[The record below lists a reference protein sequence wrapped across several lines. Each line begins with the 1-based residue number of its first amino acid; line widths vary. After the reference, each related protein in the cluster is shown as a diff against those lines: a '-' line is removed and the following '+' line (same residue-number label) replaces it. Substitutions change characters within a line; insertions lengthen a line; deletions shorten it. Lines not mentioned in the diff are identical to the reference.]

1 MADNNSVLGQDP
13 ISRPDLSKFVKKDAN
28 GNEYLEFNKETKD
41 SNRFDFPINVST
53 PASHEKMVRRLGENY
68 PAIGVDLNEELAAQ
82 QSAAERWAYFVPRA
96 AAKAAMEAAKLPGIV
111 EAFVEWGKQG
121 FTAESMRDSF
131 NNGWLAMVGALDEEI
146 KEKLPIYTPKSVAN
160 GNLWENLGSSAFWAN
175 EGADGVG
182 FLIGMLA
189 PGQLVRALSVG
200 TKVSKFVSPMS
211 KLAKPG
217 LAAQASRKLAGQ
229 IDNWTA
235 ATLNTGYE
243 ASVEALETYD
253 SYIKQFPDDVEGAS
267 KAATAVFR
275 GNAAILLGPNIL
287 AQKWLFNG
295 FKAAKLASASASA
308 GKGTAAQALKGVIKP
323 TGEIVDQLPRI
334 SKLKNAWDVAKH
346 PLVGIF
352 WEGFFEEGLQYTI
365 SEAAK
370 AAAERGERYDPIAD
384 IDETVGAY
392 LGNLLGDNK
401 TDFWKSV
408 VLGSILG
415 GGMASIG
422 GIKQD
427 KQIKKLQSEYH
438 KLLKNNYLSYVSKVN
453 DVIKTT
459 TDENGNEV
467 PVFVN
472 GEYQV
477 DPTKVAA
484 GAIIDLNKTMI
495 KELASLY
502 QMLGNEE
509 GFEAIMDQIHFDYM
523 LSYLTVEG
531 GIEVLKQH
539 INHLAETEAKSIDTQ
554 NGGKT
559 ETTTKYIEEIK
570 KKLLDKAERYREI
583 VEDIYDTHDI
593 NFNLKYDKKNSD
605 LFKHFSSTVM
615 NNKLSHKNNL
625 EFFKTRVEKLRKDL
639 SDISKNKISS
649 STDNIDQQLLDDLNN
664 SYQESLKTDQ
674 YDKQQKLTIDR
685 VLANLK
691 EYTERYKESLD
702 ELTDLYDLEKQQK
715 DYDQYE
721 KEQLELRKQ
730 SEQGAAN
737 QEKENESKGFS
748 SAKLEK
754 LFKDHIEDE
763 NLMLEGGT
771 KTMSIR
777 HRGYIRVNFEGTSPD
792 GNSITGSKIFQV
804 GNKNNAGN
812 LNLREVLNLKE
823 NSLNSTTDFLNGDDT
838 ITIGTVDYTDK
849 DNNKKQLRGGIFKVT
864 SVETVRTAAEAKT
877 SNQERAIKKNYEN
890 ALSFY
895 REHIDTLTSQIKEN
909 TETISNLKESLKKIV
924 KEHKNN
930 LLTEKGTERK
940 FYVGSKKEKNTVVRI
955 YKTKTEIEREIK
967 KLDNNQKKLRERVR
981 ELRDR
986 RNQVTEDFKTLKI
999 EPGEYLNS
1007 LNTLIDSY
1015 QKEEVF
1021 AEERINISQKAIEE
1035 ITKYL
1040 VHIHR
1045 LLKGYNTSIGK
1056 ALGIDLSDKAL
1067 GIEFLTEEEKSIVI
1081 TNVIQDRI
1089 EQLVERKFK
1098 GNFMDFLDSLPAET
1112 IDPLLAGRENAERIL
1127 DGKLRDLAGF
1137 EAAEDNYQQI
1147 LDESRKQ
1154 HLLKRRQRDLFLK
1167 VYERIVEPRN
1177 VDIESLVGKDVEA
1190 TISPEKMFENMRQS
1204 IDDRL
1209 GAWEFSPKHP
1219 FDMALG
1225 WKSFLYSQSNQED
1238 AATNDDV
1245 ARLFV
1250 FINNFAHL
1258 RNPKNLKHSRYSF
1271 KTMTYDQVGSEKKF
1285 VKDKVKFHVGGGVLM
1300 TYEQIQAVKA
1310 SDNKKGIELENTARS
1325 DIKLIV
1331 KEGNLYL
1338 MTDKYGNPFVDKK
1351 NKKEIL
1357 YTSLPDATEKT
1368 IGGHDRFTFKKV
1380 KLQIVEKLK
1389 ADPATKDLVG
1399 EELIQRINSE
1409 VDVIM
1414 AKAIEDYKVF
1424 RSQLSK
1430 DPLILDIS
1438 SVSPGK
1444 KVETREETDVEKA
1457 INKNISD
1464 VSFFIESI
1472 KSEDEVST
1480 DGKDLKMSV
1489 RYVSGVHHP
1498 VFNGFLYMYHNNRL
1512 ETVKPKTL
1520 GETESV
1526 NDIINLFRYVVD
1538 KKNPDREAVYSFL
1551 KEALYHNKGDDK
1563 HRLLIIKKV
1572 DETGEP
1578 ILNEFDRVVFGQDT
1592 ISIEDLIAGRNLD
1605 AFKAFLSNKYWNFDK
1620 NALENSTKQDYI
1632 SYKVDSKGKLSAV
1645 IWPAKEG
1652 GYKSFLFNDTTQSS
1666 KKGRNP
1672 SKGTVQLSPAPK
1684 SKEGSS
1690 FLLAKNPQYINQ
1702 SVKLRMR
1709 GDEALSGE
1717 AETIP
1722 EISQTGFKEVAEPDV
1737 SRSKKTT
1744 ESKTT
1749 EATEGVT
1756 LKSPSIV
1763 KVEIVF
1769 EKTNN
1774 PAQSKTMVAY
1784 VAFDGENI
1792 LHNVIADQKN
1802 KDFPELEGEAIGL
1815 WYGVKHVD
1823 EAVTSVLRERHP
1835 AEGKSVSFDIPGAQI
1850 TLIGHKVNAVEKTT
1864 TEVKPAQ
1871 SKKVDIPESKA
1882 VPVPGSNKT
1891 EIPSAAKTGIT
1902 EQQEIDA
1909 MWEYWGGLTEKMKE
1923 LNRKYYGKTG
1933 ETQEE
1938 IEQLAAEAAWRLQK
1952 QARDKVNNRFARIEK
1967 DYSLEDLANTM
1978 AWFKQKFPNLP
1989 IEIVKGLIEGKAF
2002 GRLTHAGKVLIS
2014 DIAEEGTIYHEAFH
2028 VWSQFFLTDAERT
2041 KLYNEKRKELG
2052 IAELTDNQIEE
2063 ILAEDFRDYMLQ
2075 NRKYKFSP
2083 KESAKKNFFE
2093 RIWDA
2098 IKSIFNQLL
2107 GINIEEETS
2116 AIELAFRNIDQNTF
2130 SIGDVVNKPT
2140 SDFNRI
2146 KGLSTKETLQAIK
2159 NINYHFFKVV
2169 TGDIESGI
2177 DTIFNIEQSAPM
2189 IYEIIKTMVYED
2201 SLKLSDIPAYQIPIY
2216 EKILSNWDELVQKH
2230 ALFLTQYKVDIREEL
2245 DEDDKVSRN
2254 TQDHIESNKVSIKE
2268 LLPDGIKILIGSLPS
2283 YEDKVSGREAV
2294 LKLSDYGMLMTV
2306 EFNKSINILQR
2317 HLSKSVSL
2325 THMLEKLEKLAVKKP
2340 EFSNLIK
2347 KLGYSTDIV
2356 DGKYVF
2362 DISNLNNVQFR
2373 LLTQLYTSFSN
2384 NRNNPRIANT
2394 KNDGT
2399 ITYAEPLSKTDSE
2412 VIKNRWVNK
2421 GIAMARSKSSDY
2433 ISYNDGVYLLNIDK
2447 LKKDIISMEAAYGA
2461 AKFPIANRILNHLGI
2476 EITDNNAD
2484 ISNYD
2489 EVFAYFKYLRLEVD
2503 SLKASGKQVF
2513 ELNELYDSRVFEN
2526 QKELNKLLAQSA
2538 DNIENDVDL
2547 MYFNQEGNMEY
2558 SITKE
2563 SHLSEIV
2570 NRLNHFVET
2579 GEIHPSILQIM
2590 PFNGTVGSLFST
2602 NSKYIQLA
2610 QAGNKLELDVIRG
2623 TTTEDGKG
2631 LDITETTHHDYKK
2644 TIVDSVLRGAVPLM
2658 RAGNRGMEYTLS
2670 MGPVNS
2676 SKISRQVFK
2685 QDLYNYLR
2693 DEVITSIAL
2702 HMDYTENGAYGR
2714 NLRNYNK
2721 NARELRVFSFLQNKE
2736 YGKED
2741 TLIITK
2747 PEDLEIDAEY
2757 RTASTITQFIKDE
2770 GSPKLTKS
2778 PNRKDLTKLQALTDK
2793 YIDYNQQ
2800 TIDYIFDRY
2809 IDNIIEK
2816 NRTSLLESNIIIKL
2830 GDGSYIVPGVSREV
2844 IEDKKYLDITL
2855 STKGIMSADSMNKL
2869 LLALTYNYFV
2879 GSQEQ
2884 LKLVIGDVAM
2894 YETPVDFHKRLS
2906 SIASTRK
2913 HLSNDKIVIDK
2924 LNTEYQRFD
2933 AIEHTDR
2940 IKAITVNNI
2949 SFSSDNK
2956 DALKVSNDYKKI
2968 KVADGQTWG
2977 TLDFIRSVHLRE
2989 GSWADGQEKTY
3000 QWEMQT
3006 LAIKILNNP
3015 EYKEI
3020 YNISESVFTDP
3031 NGVFYK
3037 HTKGVIPT
3045 IPMFN
3050 GKELKTKDLKQI
3062 PPIKPIGVGVLAN
3075 NLAVAAIDINK
3086 MSVAPIFPL
3095 IVNNN
3100 DNFKL
3105 FLSMLN
3111 TGTDIISD
3119 INSRK
3124 AEAIV
3129 NETYNP
3135 DTKTISL
3142 LTKDSSFTYQ
3152 YYDDYGLQL
3161 EIATEEKLKV
3171 TYSSQLVRLNTVDL
3185 FSKGEILEIHK
3196 SLKDKAEEYTAT
3208 LSEYYIRN
3216 KVKLLNELG
3225 FKVDKEGEYFLK
3237 HDTPES
3243 LAIFKDTLTKMFV
3256 QRLMPMNV
3264 IEGLDL
3270 ALDSKEKVFDVLTT
3284 GNKIKEV
3291 LNALVKNQVIKRK
3304 VPGEMYVQESN
3315 YLYSESLKFY
3325 RVENGKVLAM
3335 EVMVPLPENWIPW
3348 VESIGGIEEL
3358 NKRIERGEIDERIL
3372 TFTANRIPTQ
3382 HINTMEVV
3390 KIKKFLPTYVG
3401 QRIILPYEI
3410 VVKAGSDFDIDKL
3423 TSYLKSVKMTRK
3435 GPVYKEF
3442 LTEEN
3447 STVKQRAK
3455 ELLKNS
3461 NFSDLITL
3469 LGTDAAEI
3477 IKDYYNEIDK
3487 TIQDNYKT
3495 KKELE
3500 KTEEFQSYIEKIE
3513 YYNTLEKQAKNQKE
3527 RESISIERYNY
3538 IAAQR
3543 RFLSDI
3549 NEAIEINTEESVRVE
3564 EHVAK
3569 AIEDLPILKQNSLDA
3584 ITNRLN
3590 ELTISSILDVS
3601 RFEDLLRPNE
3611 TNYLRELA
3619 ENNYNEV
3626 FDVEKMDVANYE
3638 NITQLWY
3645 NLNKAQVFWQSLMG
3659 VAQSAVH
3666 SVAHATTQQHPI
3678 TLNSLVNIFLEG
3690 VGKNESESLKIG
3702 FLTDLENRKISYNI
3716 AEFIS
3721 AFVDAEKDPFVFK
3734 LNATTEVFPIIA
3746 FLNRVGNKAPAGLD
3760 IITKFVGSPIVKEYL
3775 LRFKKS
3781 YSTFAFHNIYEEKDF
3796 HSKFFGHK
3804 NEIVTEMLSVWN
3816 RSKSEGILPT
3826 TYEET
3831 LAASVIEYFETPVEN
3846 RNSSIILKK
3855 IKDYNYKPLTSK
3867 QIQKPNAAQKIQ
3879 ILDNFLMYQFFG
3891 RMLGKLNSVT
3901 RPDAEFGKTPQELEL
3916 KLLSK
3921 ESLEKTLFFSPYD
3934 LNNLINNSFLR
3945 EPFLAKTEA
3954 IEMFKNYS
3962 LMQKYPILNNFF
3974 KSKFIDKFNSFN
3986 IKQRDL
3992 EKVLNTASD
4001 ELLNFL
4007 YSYKYKSSS
4016 ATSTYEAMHSRLKDM
4031 FRGEK
4036 SIAKRLLEISKIK
4049 SVQDNELLIALRPAI
4064 SEFANNL
4071 GRSRDYDYITKF
4083 NNRFSV
4089 DDINNLVASFDELLE
4104 SDNKEVREFA
4114 NDLVE
4119 FAFLQNGLS
4128 SSYINFMNLVPNTA
4142 FVKMMDNVLSSIGYD
4157 STITPFLES
4166 FEKQF
4171 YKNNSN
4177 NSDIVPKISYNLKE
4191 KRNYIEV
4198 FANSKNGKR
4207 DFLKTYWLVDSIET
4221 YKQKKKLRAR
4231 PRKEVLLFEKSY
4243 KHGKPEIIQKTNEK
4257 GVVKKY
4263 YKYNL
4268 VKKLGDGMRFKEY
4281 YFLAYG
4287 NIPIINSVLPS
4298 NNYDITTTTS
4308 ETTNKQVSSEIKSPI
4323 NFLESKSSDYSDRTR
4338 KNASADATI
4347 AIANYITESKD
4358 TDNKASTGEK
4368 LTKKVVREQGK
4379 KYIAVP
4385 IEEGFPI
4392 INDKLVDTI
4401 VSKLNSVNA
4410 KTLNIAGN
4418 GIYTLKGKYTQ
4429 QQIDKFTYE
4438 LLKAIIESPKL
4449 KTKIESIRTGGQTGF
4464 DEAGAKAGSKLGIP
4478 TTILAPKGWKFR
4490 TLDGD
4495 ISDKSA
4501 FMKRFENYKSF
4512 NNTQRELPFS
4522 LSSNLF
4528 QLEDEGEIK
4537 ELSEEINNNV
4547 IDFLNAIGVKINSV
4561 KAITDRFGNEIEGA
4575 NAVARLTQMTIDL
4588 ADGKLN
4594 LKTLPEEAAHFYV
4607 HLLPKDSA
4615 LYLKMA
4621 TDIVN
4626 YPQYIQ
4632 VKEKYKDLYTTE
4644 QQFID
4649 EAIGKLISDKITG
4662 STDLMS
4668 DRLVKQST
4676 TWLSKLIEF
4685 IKSFFS
4691 KGTTDPYAI
4700 AANDI
4705 LSSNLA
4711 KLDLKISPK
4720 EENAY
4725 QLKQDSIKPGVS
4737 ELFESNPELANAVY
4751 SAMGLNTINESEITY
4766 TDEEGKP
4773 CAKMGGRG
4781 SNFTKGSK
4789 WEVVKD
4795 LKGYPSHAQ
4804 GGVDIKLGKDGFSFT
4819 RGSGQ
4824 IMAAHGLVLPAV
4836 PVMADYAGDGS
4847 LYPEEPVINPNNT
4860 IQLKEV
4866 TVTAEAPTWLKY
4878 KREWEKENPFD
4889 IDKYVEDRF
4898 NNPVGREAISRI
4910 NEKGWREQLRQ
4921 EGLKK
4926 RNAELDE
4933 ATKMG
4938 LLYQRFNP
4946 QGKDDIAVADEQFS
4960 KRYGT
4965 SPHRYRYDNDSE
4977 YRKYYEQQARNATS
4991 KIDLPST
4998 DLRRKDVVAPNS
5010 MWMYPNLT
5018 GESKAQATNFSNTVI
5033 GMALPIPGLDAMG
5046 KIPSVFKVG
5055 KNLIK
5060 GVGVVEDVAKAGSKV
5075 LNKTDDVV
5083 SQLRQ
5088 ELVEKGI
5095 VKSQKTP
5102 NLPWKEPIRKGIE
5115 PWGYGDV
5122 AGHNITGSKFKDVK
5136 GAIFDGKNPLYKT
5149 EEEWLK
5155 EQEHIENVQRLLFKE
5170 NKEVLESKV
5179 FYPIPPQPKITKTKS
5194 LKEAIDIRDKG
5205 RLITKDGEPL
5215 YFDAVSNRYATW
5227 DMYLGKPQT
5236 KHPLY
5241 DISEL
5246 TTSKNDVIYTIKKD
5260 FMNTNRIESR
5270 FDEYLDAIKSLEK
5283 NGKTRMKMIAAD
5295 DMYKKGDSWIIP
5307 DSDKDMFGTMGGFH
5321 WEVNKLPDGNY
5332 KIFAND
5338 IWDLQPFK
5346 GKSGVNTITGKIIDK
5361 IAEPI
5366 GNIEVGKALGI
5377 GKPLNVKVGFIVDG
5391 KTKKIINT
5399 FGLVPAA
5406 IATGA
5411 AINSQNNKTE

>member
-13 ISRPDLSKFVKKDAN
+13 ISRPDLSKFVKKDAS

-53 PASHEKMVRRLGENY
+53 PAPHEKMVRRLGENY
-68 PAIGVDLNEELAAQ
+68 PVIGPDLNEELAVQ

-96 AAKAAMEAAKLPGIV
+96 ATKAAMEAAKLPGIV
-111 EAFVEWGKQG
+111 EAFTEWGKQG

-131 NNGWLAMVGALDEEI
+131 NNGWLAMVNEMEEEI
-146 KEKLPIYTPKSVAN
+146 KERLPVYTPKSVAD
-160 GNLWENLGSSAFWAN
+160 GNLWDNLASSAFWAN

-182 FLIGMLA
+182 FLVGMLV
-189 PGQLVRALSVG
+189 PGQVVRALGVG
-200 TKVSKFVSPMS
+200 TKVSNFVSPMS

-275 GNAAILLGPNIL
+275 GNAALLLGPNIL
-287 AQKWLFNG
+287 TQKWLFNG
-295 FKAAKLASASASA
+295 FKAAKLASASTSA
-308 GKGTAAQALKGVIKP
+308 GKGTTAQALKGVIKP
-323 TGEIVDQLPRI
+323 TGEIIDQLPKAT
-334 SKLKNAWDVAKH
+334 KLKNAWDIAKH
-346 PLVGIF
+346 PLAGIAS
-352 WEGFFEEGLQYTI
+352 EGFFEEGFQYTI

-384 IDETVGAY
+384 IDETVGTY
-392 LGNLLGDNK
+392 VDNLFGDNK
-401 TDFWKSV
+401 TEFWKSV

-415 GGMASIG
+415 GGMASYG
-422 GIKQD
+422 GITEN

-438 KLLKNNYLSYVSKVN
+438 KLLKNNYLTYISKFN

-477 DPTKVAA
+477 DPTKVSA
-484 GAIIDLNKTMI
+484 GAIIDLNKSMK

-509 GFEAIMDQIHFDYM
+509 GFETIMDQIHFDYM
-523 LSYLTVEG
+523 LPYLTVEG

-539 INHLAETEAKSIDTQ
+539 INHLAEVEAKSIDTQ

-559 ETTTKYIEEIK
+559 ETTTNYIEEIK

-593 NFNLKYDKKNSD
+593 NFNLKYDKKNAD

-639 SDISKNKISS
+639 GDISKNKISS
-649 STDNIDQQLLDDLNN
+649 STDNIDKQLIDDLNN

-674 YDKQQKLTIDR
+674 YDKQQKLTIER
-685 VLANLK
+685 ILANLK
-691 EYTERYKESLD
+691 EYTERYKESFD
-702 ELTDLYDLEKQQK
+702 ELTELYDLKKQQK
-715 DYDQYE
+715 NYDQFE

-730 SEQGAAN
+730 TDRDVAN
-737 QEKENESKGFS
+737 QEKEEESKGFS
-748 SAKLEK
+748 STKLEQ

-777 HRGYIRVNFEGTSPD
+777 HRGYVRVNFEGTSPD
-792 GNSITGSKIFQV
+792 GNPITGSKIFQV

-864 SVETVRTAAEAKT
+864 SIETVRTAAEAKT
-877 SNQERAIKKNYEN
+877 SNQERAIRKNYEN

-895 REHIDTLTSQIKEN
+895 REQIDTLTSQIREN
-909 TETISNLKESLKKIV
+909 TDTIGNLKESLKKIV
-924 KEHKNN
+924 KEHKDN
-930 LLTEKGTERK
+930 LLTEKGKERK
-940 FYVGSKKEKNTVVRI
+940 FYIGSKKEKGTVVRI
-955 YKTKTEIEREIK
+955 YKTKTEIESEIK
-967 KLDNNQKKLRERVR
+967 RLDNNQKKLRGRVK

-1021 AEERINISQKAIEE
+1021 AEEIIDISQRAIEE
-1035 ITKYL
+1035 ITRYL
-1040 VHIHR
+1040 VHINR

-1056 ALGIDLSDKAL
+1056 ALGIDLSDEAL
-1067 GIEFLTEEEKSIVI
+1067 GIESLNEEEKSIVLA
-1081 TNVIQDRI
+1081 NVIQDRI
-1089 EQLVERKFK
+1089 EHLVERKFK
-1098 GNFMDFLDSLPAET
+1098 GNFMDFLDSLPTET
-1112 IDPLLAGRENAERIL
+1112 IDPLLAGKENVERIL
-1127 DGKLRDLAGF
+1127 DGKLRDLAAF
-1137 EAAEDNYQQI
+1137 ETVEDNYQQI

-1219 FDMALG
+1219 FDMSLG

-1238 AATNDDV
+1238 AVTNDDV

-1258 RNPKNLKHSRYSF
+1258 RNPKNLKQSRYSF
-1271 KTMTYDQVGSEKKF
+1271 KTMTYDQISSEKKF
-1285 VKDKVKFHVGGGVLM
+1285 VKDKVKFHVGGGTLM
-1300 TYEQIQAVKA
+1300 TYEQIQAIKA
-1310 SDNKKGIELENTARS
+1310 SDNKRGLELENVARN
-1325 DIKLIV
+1325 DIKLII

-1368 IGGHDRFTFKKV
+1368 IGGHDRFTFKKI
-1380 KLQIVEKLK
+1380 KTQIAEKLK
-1389 ADPATKDLVG
+1389 ADPTTKDLIG
-1399 EELIQRINSE
+1399 EELTQRINSE
-1409 VDVIM
+1409 VDAIM
-1414 AKAIEDYKVF
+1414 AKAIEDYKIF

-1430 DPLILDIS
+1430 DSLILDIS

-1457 INKNISD
+1457 INKSISD
-1464 VSFFIESI
+1464 TSFFIESV
-1472 KSEDEVST
+1472 KSEDEVSV
-1480 DGKDLKMSV
+1480 DGKNLKGSV
-1489 RYVSGVHHP
+1489 KYVSGVHHP

-1526 NDIINLFRYVVD
+1526 NDIVNLFRYVVD

-1551 KEALYHNKGDDK
+1551 KEALYHNKGDDT

-1605 AFKAFLSNKYWNFDK
+1605 SFKAFLSNKYWNFDK
-1620 NALENSTKQDYI
+1620 NALENSNKQDYI

-1645 IWPAKEG
+1645 IWSAKEG
-1652 GYKSFLFNDTTQSS
+1652 GYKSFLFSETTQSS

-1672 SKGTVQLSPAPK
+1672 SKGTVQLSPAPR

-1702 SVKLRMR
+1702 SVKLRLR
-1709 GDEALSGE
+1709 GDESLTGE

-1722 EISQTGFKEVAEPDV
+1722 EVAQTGFKEVAEPDV
-1737 SRSKKTT
+1737 SRSKKTS
-1744 ESKTT
+1744 ESTTT
-1749 EATEGVT
+1749 ETTEGVT

-1769 EKTNN
+1769 EKVNN
-1774 PAQSKTMVAY
+1774 PSLNKTIVAY
-1784 VAFDGENI
+1784 LAFDGNNI

-1802 KDFPELEGEAIGL
+1802 KDFPELEGEAISL
-1815 WYGVKHVD
+1815 FYGVPHIDK
-1823 EAVTSVLRERHP
+1823 AITTVLREKHP
-1835 AEGKSVSFDIPGAQI
+1835 AEGKSISFNIPGAQI

-1871 SKKVDIPESKA
+1871 SKKVDIPESKS

-1891 EIPSAAKTGIT
+1891 EIPSVAKTGIT

-1967 DYSLEDLANTM
+1967 DYSLEDLTNTM
-1978 AWFKQKFPNLP
+1978 AWFKQKFPDLP

-2014 DIAEEGTIYHEAFH
+2014 DLAEEGTIYHEAFH
-2028 VWSQFFLTDAERT
+2028 VWSQLFLTDVERT

-2052 IAELTDNQIEE
+2052 ITEITDNQIEE

-2075 NRKYKFSP
+2075 DRKYKFSH
-2083 KESAKKNFFE
+2083 KESVKKNFFE
-2093 RIWDA
+2093 RIWNA
-2098 IKSIFNQLL
+2098 IKDIFNQLL
-2107 GINIEEETS
+2107 GINIEEQTS
-2116 AIELAFRNIDQNTF
+2116 AIELAFRNINQNTF
-2130 SIGDVVNKPT
+2130 SIEDVINKPT

-2201 SLKLSDIPAYQIPIY
+2201 SLKLNDIPAYQIPIY

-2230 ALFLTQYKVDIREEL
+2230 ALFLTQYKLDIREEL
-2245 DEDDKVSRN
+2245 EEDEKVSRN

-2268 LLPDGIKILIGSLPS
+2268 LLPDGIKVLIGSLPS
-2283 YEDKVSGREAV
+2283 YEDKASGREAV

-2306 EFNKSINILQR
+2306 EFNKSVNILQR

-2340 EFSNLIK
+2340 EFSSLIK

-2362 DISNLNNVQFR
+2362 NISNLNSVQFR

-2421 GIAMARSKSSDY
+2421 GIALGRSKSSDY
-2433 ISYNDGVYLLNIDK
+2433 ISYSNGVYLLNVDK
-2447 LKKDIISMEAAYGA
+2447 LKKDIVSMEAVYGA

-2476 EITDNNAD
+2476 EITDNNKD

-2489 EVFAYFKYLRLEVD
+2489 EVFAYFKYLRSEID

-2526 QKELNKLLAQSA
+2526 QKELNKLLVQSA

-2547 MYFNQEGNMEY
+2547 MYFNQDGNMEY

-2579 GEIHPSILQIM
+2579 GEIHPTVLQIM
-2590 PFNGTVGSLFST
+2590 PFNGSVGSLFST
-2602 NSKYIQLA
+2602 NSKYIQLIK
-2610 QAGNKLELDVIRG
+2610 AGNKLELDVIRG

-2644 TIVDSVLRGAVPLM
+2644 TIVDSVLRGAAPLM
-2658 RAGNRGMEYTLS
+2658 RAGNRGMEYTIS
-2670 MGPVNS
+2670 VGPVNS
-2676 SKISRQVFK
+2676 SKISKQVFK

-2693 DEVITSIAL
+2693 DEIITSLAL
-2702 HMDYTENGAYGR
+2702 HMDYTENGAYGK

-2736 YGKED
+2736 YGK
-2741 TLIITK
+2741 TV
-2747 PEDLEIDAEY
+2747 
-2757 RTASTITQFIKDE
+2757 STITQFIKDE
-2770 GSPKLTKS
+2770 GNPKLTKS
-2778 PNRKDLTKLQALTDK
+2778 PNKKDLIKLQELTDK

-2816 NRTSLLESNIIIKL
+2816 NRTSLLESNIIIRL
-2830 GDGSYIVPGVSREV
+2830 GDGSYIVPGISREV
-2844 IEDKKYLDITL
+2844 IEDKKYLDISL
-2855 STKGIMSADSMNKL
+2855 SSKGIMSANSMNKL

-2879 GSQEQ
+2879 STQEQ
-2884 LKLVIGDVAM
+2884 LKLIIGDVAM
-2894 YETPVDFHKRLS
+2894 YSTPVDFHKRLS
-2906 SIASTRK
+2906 SIASTRQ

-2933 AIEHTDR
+2933 ATEHTDT
-2940 IKAITVNNI
+2940 IKAVTVNNI

-2956 DALKVSNDYKKI
+2956 DALKISNDYKKM

-2977 TLDFIRSVHLRE
+2977 TLDFIRSVHLRQ
-2989 GSWADGQEKTY
+2989 GTWAEGQEKTY
-3000 QWEMQT
+3000 QWEMQK

-3020 YNISESVFTDP
+3020 YNISEDIFTDP
-3031 NGVFYK
+3031 NGMFYK
-3037 HTKGVIPT
+3037 HTKGTIPI

-3050 GKELKTKDLKQI
+3050 GKELKIKDLKQI
-3062 PPIKPIGVGVLAN
+3062 PPIKPIGVGMLAN

-3086 MSVAPIFPL
+3086 MSVAPIFPS

-3105 FLSMLN
+3105 LLSMLN

-3119 INSRK
+3119 TNSRK
-3124 AEAIV
+3124 AESIV
-3129 NETYNP
+3129 NEIYNP

-3142 LTKDSSFTYQ
+3142 LNKDSSFTYQ

-3161 EIATEEKLKV
+3161 EIATEEKSKV
-3171 TYSSQLVRLNTVDL
+3171 TYSSQLVRLNLVDL
-3185 FSKGEILEIHK
+3185 FSEGEILEIHE

-3216 KVKLLNELG
+3216 KVKLLNDLG
-3225 FKVDKEGEYFLK
+3225 FKVDNDGEYFLK

-3243 LAIFKDTLTKMFV
+3243 LAKFKDTLTKMFV

-3315 YLYSESLKFY
+3315 YLYSEFLNFY
-3325 RVENGKVLAM
+3325 RIVNGKVLPM

-3410 VVKAGSDFDIDKL
+3410 VIKAGSDFDIDKL
-3423 TSYLKSVKMTRK
+3423 TSYLKNVKMTKK

-3447 STVKQRAK
+3447 SNIRQRAK

-3461 NFSDLITL
+3461 NFSDLTTL
-3469 LGTDAAEI
+3469 LGTSNADI
-3477 IKDYYNEIDK
+3477 IKNYYNEIDK
-3487 TIQDNYKT
+3487 IIQDNYKA

-3500 KTEEFQSYIEKIE
+3500 KTEEFQSYVEKIE
-3513 YYNTLEKQAKNQKE
+3513 YYNNLEKQAKNQKE
-3527 RESISIERYNY
+3527 REIISIDRYNY

-3543 RFLSDI
+3543 RFLSEI
-3549 NEAIEINTEESVRVE
+3549 NEAIEINTEESIRVE
-3564 EHVAK
+3564 DHVAE
-3569 AIEDLPILKQNSLDA
+3569 AIKDLPILKQNSLDA

-3590 ELTISSILDVS
+3590 ELTISSILDIN
-3601 RFEDLLRPNE
+3601 RFDDLLKPNE

-3619 ENNYNEV
+3619 EKNYNEV
-3626 FDVEKMDVANYE
+3626 FDVEKMDITNYE

-3659 VAQSAVH
+3659 VALSAVH

-3678 TLNSLVNIFLEG
+3678 ALNSLVNIFLEG
-3690 VGKNESESLKIG
+3690 VEKNESESHKIG
-3702 FLTDLENRKISYNI
+3702 FLTDLENRKISYNL
-3716 AEFIS
+3716 AELIS
-3721 AFVDAEKDPFVFK
+3721 AFVDAEKDPFVFR

-3760 IITKFVGSPIVKEYL
+3760 IITKFVGSPVVKEYL

-3781 YSTFAFHNIYEEKDF
+3781 YSTFAFHNIYEDKDF
-3796 HSKFFGHK
+3796 HNKFFGHK

-3831 LAASVIEYFETPVEN
+3831 LAASIIEYFETPAKD
-3846 RNSSIILKK
+3846 RNSSTILKK
-3855 IKDYNYKPLTSK
+3855 IKDYNYKPLTAK

-3916 KLLSK
+3916 KLLAK

-3934 LNNLINNSFLR
+3934 LNNLINRSFLK

-3962 LMQKYPILNNFF
+3962 LMQKYPVLNNFF
-3974 KSKFIDKFNSFN
+3974 KSRFIDKLSSFN
-3986 IKQRDL
+3986 IKQKDL
-3992 EKVLNTASD
+3992 EKILNTASD

-4007 YSYKYKSSS
+4007 YSFKYKSGT
-4016 ATSTYEAMHSRLKDM
+4016 AVSTYEAMHSRLKDM

-4104 SDNKEVREFA
+4104 SDNKEVRDFA

-4119 FAFLQNGLS
+4119 FAFIQNGLS

-4157 STITPFLES
+4157 STMTPFLES

-4171 YKNNSN
+4171 YKNNFN
-4177 NSDIVPKISYNLKE
+4177 NSDVVPKISYNLKE

-4207 DFLKTYWLVDSIET
+4207 DFLKTYWLIDNIET
-4221 YKQKKKLRAR
+4221 YRQKKKLRAR
-4231 PRKEVLLFEKSY
+4231 PRKEILLFEKSY
-4243 KHGKPEIIQKTNEK
+4243 KQGKPELIQKTNKE

-4298 NNYDITTTTS
+4298 NNYDFTSTILETTDKQTTS
-4308 ETTNKQVSSEIKSPI
+4308 
-4323 NFLESKSSDYSDRTR
+4323 
-4338 KNASADATI
+4338 KN
-4347 AIANYITESKD
+4347 ITKD
-4358 TDNKASTGEK
+4358 TNIS
-4368 LTKKVVREQGK
+4368 EQ
-4379 KYIAVP
+4379 P
-4385 IEEGFPI
+4385 
-4392 INDKLVDTI
+4392 
-4401 VSKLNSVNA
+4401 
-4410 KTLNIAGN
+4410 
-4418 GIYTLKGKYTQ
+4418 
-4429 QQIDKFTYE
+4429 
-4438 LLKAIIESPKL
+4438 
-4449 KTKIESIRTGGQTGF
+4449 
-4464 DEAGAKAGSKLGIP
+4464 
-4478 TTILAPKGWKFR
+4478 
-4490 TLDGD
+4490 
-4495 ISDKSA
+4495 
-4501 FMKRFENYKSF
+4501 SF
-4512 NNTQRELPFS
+4512 N

-4588 ADGKLN
+4588 AAGKLN

-4621 TDIVN
+4621 ADIVN

-4644 QQFID
+4644 QQFVD
-4649 EAIGKLISDKITG
+4649 EAIGKLISDKIVG

-4685 IKSFFS
+4685 IKSLFI
-4691 KGTTDPYAI
+4691 KGTVDSYAV

-4711 KLDLKISPK
+4711 KLDLKASPK
-4720 EENAY
+4720 EEDYY
-4725 QLKQDSIKPGVS
+4725 QLGSQ
-4737 ELFESNPELANAVY
+4737 LFKSDKAKSPRQKWDDIVATPKGTFKYLYYTSLDAAESDYRRHVEDFGY
-4751 SAMGLNTINESEITY
+4751 SAVTFMKSGADLRYKYKIAIRQPRDEQNLKAEKADEIIQNNVREMSKERY
-4766 TDEEGKP
+4766 PVNMDLLLG
-4773 CAKMGGRG
+4773 
-4781 SNFTKGSK
+4781 NF
-4789 WEVVKD
+4789 D
-4795 LKGYPSHAQ
+4795 LY
-4804 GGVDIKLGKDGFSFT
+4804 
-4819 RGSGQ
+4819 
-4824 IMAAHGLVLPAV
+4824 
-4836 PVMADYAGDGS
+4836 
-4847 LYPEEPVINPNNT
+4847 YPEMAH
-4860 IQLKEV
+4860 K
-4866 TVTAEAPTWLKY
+4866 
-4878 KREWEKENPFD
+4878 D
-4889 IDKYVEDRF
+4889 ID
-4898 NNPVGREAISRI
+4898 
-4910 NEKGWREQLRQ
+4910 EKRAFM
-4921 EGLKK
+4921 EGLT
-4926 RNAELDE
+4926 NGEIE
-4933 ATKMG
+4933 IMCG
-4938 LLYQRFNP
+4938 L
-4946 QGKDDIAVADEQFS
+4946 
-4960 KRYGT
+4960 
-4965 SPHRYRYDNDSE
+4965 
-4977 YRKYYEQQARNATS
+4977 
-4991 KIDLPST
+4991 
-4998 DLRRKDVVAPNS
+4998 
-5010 MWMYPNLT
+5010 
-5018 GESKAQATNFSNTVI
+5018 
-5033 GMALPIPGLDAMG
+5033 
-5046 KIPSVFKVG
+5046 
-5055 KNLIK
+5055 
-5060 GVGVVEDVAKAGSKV
+5060 
-5075 LNKTDDVV
+5075 
-5083 SQLRQ
+5083 
-5088 ELVEKGI
+5088 
-5095 VKSQKTP
+5095 
-5102 NLPWKEPIRKGIE
+5102 
-5115 PWGYGDV
+5115 
-5122 AGHNITGSKFKDVK
+5122 
-5136 GAIFDGKNPLYKT
+5136 
-5149 EEEWLK
+5149 
-5155 EQEHIENVQRLLFKE
+5155 
-5170 NKEVLESKV
+5170 
-5179 FYPIPPQPKITKTKS
+5179 
-5194 LKEAIDIRDKG
+5194 
-5205 RLITKDGEPL
+5205 
-5215 YFDAVSNRYATW
+5215 
-5227 DMYLGKPQT
+5227 
-5236 KHPLY
+5236 
-5241 DISEL
+5241 
-5246 TTSKNDVIYTIKKD
+5246 
-5260 FMNTNRIESR
+5260 
-5270 FDEYLDAIKSLEK
+5270 
-5283 NGKTRMKMIAAD
+5283 
-5295 DMYKKGDSWIIP
+5295 
-5307 DSDKDMFGTMGGFH
+5307 
-5321 WEVNKLPDGNY
+5321 
-5332 KIFAND
+5332 
-5338 IWDLQPFK
+5338 
-5346 GKSGVNTITGKIIDK
+5346 
-5361 IAEPI
+5361 
-5366 GNIEVGKALGI
+5366 
-5377 GKPLNVKVGFIVDG
+5377 
-5391 KTKKIINT
+5391 
-5399 FGLVPAA
+5399 
-5406 IATGA
+5406 
-5411 AINSQNNKTE
+5411 